1 MESAFNIIE
10 EHLIDVSENDFESNR
25 PFFFH
30 TTVGGTIV
38 YQPWGNKSSDALITK
53 VIEASDD
60 FNRITQC
67 RKIVSSGTTATSIYI
82 GYPR

>member
-1 MESAFNIIE
+1 MNSAFNIIE
-10 EHLIDVSENDFESNR
+10 EHLIDVSEHDFESDV

-30 TTVGGTIV
+30 TTTGGDVTYV
-38 YQPWGNKSSDALITK
+38 PWGNKTTDDAITK
-53 VIEASDD
+53 TIEASDD

-67 RKIVSSGTTATSIYI
+67 RKIIAATTSATGIYV